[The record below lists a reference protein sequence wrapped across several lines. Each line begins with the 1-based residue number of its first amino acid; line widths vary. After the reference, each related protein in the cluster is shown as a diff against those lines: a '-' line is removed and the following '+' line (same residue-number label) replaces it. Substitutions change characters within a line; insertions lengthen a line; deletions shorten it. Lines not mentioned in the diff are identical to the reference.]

1 MIFKKVTTCPSL
13 MSRLKKETQYRIMNF
28 CVCSD
33 MNILYPISDIEISSF
48 PFFSSFL
55 SSIQYG
61 MKFAYLQT
69 EYHVIF

>member
-1 MIFKKVTTCPSL
+1 
-13 MSRLKKETQYRIMNF
+13 MSTQRRKNEGKNSNLKKGTQFGVTNF

-33 MNILYPISDIEISSF
+33 MNILYPISDIEISFF

-69 EYHVIF
+69 GNHVIF